1 MGPKHQKA
9 RAANLEKVWYSL
21 TIYYLSC
28 LNNSYDMKKSLIL
41 ALLVLGALSLKAQAV
56 IGPEHQERAA
66 ALVQQMT
73 LDEKISLIAGYQDG
87 FHTAPVERLGIPEIR
102 MADGPQG
109 VRNNTKSTLFACG
122 VAAAASWNPSLVR
135 EMGVALGQDSR
146 ARGVHILL
154 GPGVNICRSPLC
166 GRNFEYFGEDPF
178 LAAETAVAYIE
189 GVQSQGV
196 MATVKHFALNN
207 QEYNRHHV
215 NSVADERTINE
226 IYFPAFRAAVE
237 RAHVGSV
244 MTSYNPVNGVHSAE
258 NAYLIGQTLRG
269 KWNFQGFTM
278 SDWTSTYTPLLMV
291 QDGVDLEMPRAFCY
305 TAETLKPLLERGV
318 ITEKQIDDKVCRIL
332 QTYIAFGFLD
342 RPQLDSSI
350 PEDNPYSREVAYRLA
365 CESIVLL
372 KNDGILPLKK
382 NRRIA
387 LSGPGAEVIP
397 CGGGSGAVDPLYT
410 VSLKEG
416 LQLLGAR
423 FSEKADVEIV
433 ALGFDKTTE
442 KENHDR
448 TFALP
453 EGQETFVE
461 EALARGRKVIL
472 IVNAGGAVDLS
483 RIEGRVSAILWAWYP
498 GQEGGK
504 ALAEI
509 LYGKVNPSGRLPV
522 SFPRALEDN
531 PAQPYYAPSEPYN
544 KRGHTVVPTTY
555 AEGIFTGYRGYGETA
570 PLYPFGFGLGYTDFS
585 YSELTVTP
593 AGDGFDV
600 RLEVRNSGNRDGS
613 ETVQIYVHEE
623 NPCVPRPVRELKG
636 FCKVSIPKG
645 QARTFTVHLPREAFA
660 YYDSDSHGWV
670 VNPGAFTI
678 EAGASAADIRTA
690 IPVVLE

>member
-9 RAANLEKVWYSL
+9 RAANLEKVWYTL
-21 TIYYLSC
+21 TIYYLC

-645 QARTFTVHLPREAFA
+645 QARTVSVHLPREAFA

>member
-21 TIYYLSC
+21 TINYLC

-387 LSGPGAEVIP
+387 LSGPGAEVTP

-645 QARTFTVHLPREAFA
+645 QARTVTVHLPREAFA

-670 VNPGAFTI
+670 VNLGAFTI

>member
-21 TIYYLSC
+21 TIYYLS

-483 RIEGRVSAILWAWYP
+483 LIEGRVSAILWAWYP

-645 QARTFTVHLPREAFA
+645 QARTVTVHLPREAFA

>member
-9 RAANLEKVWYSL
+9 RAANLEKVWYTL
-21 TIYYLSC
+21 TIYYLC

-453 EGQETFVE
+453 EGQETIVE

-483 RIEGRVSAILWAWYP
+483 RLEGRVSAILWAWYP

-645 QARTFTVHLPREAFA
+645 QARTVTVHLPREAFA

>member
-21 TIYYLSC
+21 TINYLC

-166 GRNFEYFGEDPF
+166 GRNFEYFGEDSF

-504 ALAEI
+504 ALTEI

-645 QARTFTVHLPREAFA
+645 QARTVTVHLPREAFA

>member
-21 TIYYLSC
+21 TIYYLS

-410 VSLKEG
+410 VSLREG

-483 RIEGRVSAILWAWYP
+483 LIEGRVSAILWAWYP

-613 ETVQIYVHEE
+613 ETAQIYVHEE

-645 QARTFTVHLPREAFA
+645 QARTVTVHLPREAFA

>member
-21 TIYYLSC
+21 TIYYLC

-645 QARTFTVHLPREAFA
+645 QARTVTVHLPREAFA

>member
-21 TIYYLSC
+21 TIYYLC

-585 YSELTVTP
+585 HSELTVTP

-645 QARTFTVHLPREAFA
+645 QARTVTVHLPREAFA

>member
-21 TIYYLSC
+21 TIYYLS

-41 ALLVLGALSLKAQAV
+41 ALLVLGALSLKAQDV

-207 QEYNRHHV
+207 QEYDRHHV

-483 RIEGRVSAILWAWYP
+483 LIEGRVSAILWAWYP

-623 NPCVPRPVRELKG
+623 YPCVPRPVRELKG

-645 QARTFTVHLPREAFA
+645 QARTVTVHLPREAFA

>member
-21 TIYYLSC
+21 TINYLC

-483 RIEGRVSAILWAWYP
+483 RLEGRVSAILWAWYP

-585 YSELTVTP
+585 HSELTVTP

-645 QARTFTVHLPREAFA
+645 QARTVTVHLPREAFA

>member
-21 TIYYLSC
+21 TIYYLS

-509 LYGKVNPSGRLPV
+509 LYGNVNPSGRLPV

-645 QARTFTVHLPREAFA
+645 QARTVTVHLPREAFA

>member
-9 RAANLEKVWYSL
+9 RAANLEKVWYTL
-21 TIYYLSC
+21 TIYYLC

-350 PEDNPYSREVAYRLA
+350 QEDNPYSREVAYRLA

-645 QARTFTVHLPREAFA
+645 QARTVTVHLSREAFA

>member
-21 TIYYLSC
+21 TVYYLC

-397 CGGGSGAVDPLYT
+397 CGGGSGAVDPIYT

-453 EGQETFVE
+453 EGQETIVE

-645 QARTFTVHLPREAFA
+645 QARTVTVHLPREAFA

>member
-21 TIYYLSC
+21 TIYYLS

-410 VSLKEG
+410 VSLREG

-483 RIEGRVSAILWAWYP
+483 LIEGRVSAILWAWYP

-623 NPCVPRPVRELKG
+623 YPCVPRPVRELKG

-645 QARTFTVHLPREAFA
+645 QARTVTVHLPREAFA

>member
-9 RAANLEKVWYSL
+9 RAANLEKVWYTL
-21 TIYYLSC
+21 TIYYLC

-73 LDEKISLIAGYQDG
+73 LDEKISLSAGYQDG

-453 EGQETFVE
+453 EGQETIVE

-483 RIEGRVSAILWAWYP
+483 RLEGRVSAILWAWYP

-600 RLEVRNSGNRDGS
+600 RLEVRNSGNRDGN

-645 QARTFTVHLPREAFA
+645 QARTVTVHLPREAFA

-670 VNPGAFTI
+670 VNPGAFMI

>member
-9 RAANLEKVWYSL
+9 RAANLEKLWYSL
-21 TIYYLSC
+21 TIYYLS

-196 MATVKHFALNN
+196 MATIKHFALNN

-483 RIEGRVSAILWAWYP
+483 LIEGRVSAILWAWYP

-570 PLYPFGFGLGYTDFS
+570 PLYPFGFGLGFTDFS

-613 ETVQIYVHEE
+613 ETVQIYVQEE

-636 FCKVSIPKG
+636 FRKVSIPKG
-645 QARTFTVHLPREAFA
+645 QARTVTVHLPREAFA

>member
-21 TIYYLSC
+21 TIYYLS

-87 FHTAPVERLGIPEIR
+87 FHTAPVERLDIPEIR

-483 RIEGRVSAILWAWYP
+483 LIEGRVSAILWAWYP

-645 QARTFTVHLPREAFA
+645 QARTVTVHLPREAFA

-678 EAGASAADIRTA
+678 EAGASAADIRIA

>member
-21 TIYYLSC
+21 TINYLF

-645 QARTFTVHLPREAFA
+645 QARTVTVHLPREAFA

>member
-9 RAANLEKVWYSL
+9 RAANLEKVWYTL
-21 TIYYLSC
+21 TIYYLC

-600 RLEVRNSGNRDGS
+600 RLEVRNSENRDGS

-645 QARTFTVHLPREAFA
+645 QARTVTVHLPREAFA

>member
-21 TIYYLSC
+21 TIYYLS

-645 QARTFTVHLPREAFA
+645 QARTVTVHLPREAFA

-678 EAGASAADIRTA
+678 EAGASAVDIRTA

>member
-21 TIYYLSC
+21 TIYYLC

-382 NRRIA
+382 NRRIV

-645 QARTFTVHLPREAFA
+645 QARTVTVHLPREAFA

>member
-21 TIYYLSC
+21 TIDYLC

-342 RPQLDSSI
+342 CPQLDSSI
-350 PEDNPYSREVAYRLA
+350 PEDNPYSREVAFRLA

-410 VSLKEG
+410 VSLREG

-645 QARTFTVHLPREAFA
+645 QARTVTVHLPREAFA

>member
-21 TIYYLSC
+21 TIYYLC

-237 RAHVGSV
+237 RAHVGAV

-483 RIEGRVSAILWAWYP
+483 LIEGRVSAILWAWYP

-645 QARTFTVHLPREAFA
+645 QARTVTVHLPREAFA

>member
-21 TIYYLSC
+21 TIYYLS

-645 QARTFTVHLPREAFA
+645 QARTVTVHLPREAFA

>member
-21 TIYYLSC
+21 TINYLC

-570 PLYPFGFGLGYTDFS
+570 PLYPFGFGLCYTDFS

-645 QARTFTVHLPREAFA
+645 QARTVTVHLPREAFA

>member
-21 TIYYLSC
+21 TIYYLC

-135 EMGVALGQDSR
+135 EMGVALGKDSR

-645 QARTFTVHLPREAFA
+645 QARTVTVHLPREAFA

>member
-1 MGPKHQKA
+1 MKGKC
-9 RAANLEKVWYSL
+9 
-21 TIYYLSC
+21 C
-28 LNNSYDMKKSLIL
+28 LL
-41 ALLVLGALSLKAQAV
+41 ALLAALPLGAQEITDAC
-56 IGPEHQERAA
+56 QERAE
-66 ALVQQMT
+66 ALVREMT
-73 LDEKISLIAGYQDG
+73 LEEKIAFVGGSRDG
-87 FHTAPVERLGIPEIR
+87 FHLGPVRRLGIPEIR
-102 MADGPQG
+102 LADGPQG
-109 VRNNTKSTLFACG
+109 VRNDTRSTLYASG
-122 VAAAASWNPSLVR
+122 VAAAATWNPALVR
-135 EMGVALGQDSR
+135 EMGTALGQDAR
-146 ARGVHILL
+146 ARGVHVLL

-166 GRNFEYFGEDPF
+166 GRNFEYFGEDPL
-178 LAAETAVAYIE
+178 LAARTAAAYIE

-207 QEYNRHHV
+207 QEYNRHHT

-645 QARTFTVHLPREAFA
+645 QARTVTVHLPREAFA

>member
-9 RAANLEKVWYSL
+9 RAANLEKVWYTL
-21 TIYYLSC
+21 TIYYLC

-122 VAAAASWNPSLVR
+122 GAAAASWNPSLVR

-207 QEYNRHHV
+207 QEYNRHHI

-600 RLEVRNSGNRDGS
+600 RLEVRNSGKRDGS

-645 QARTFTVHLPREAFA
+645 QARTVTVHLPREAFA

>member
-9 RAANLEKVWYSL
+9 RAANLEKVWYTL
-21 TIYYLSC
+21 TIYYLC

-207 QEYNRHHV
+207 QEYNRHHI

-600 RLEVRNSGNRDGS
+600 RLEVRNSGKRDGS

-645 QARTFTVHLPREAFA
+645 QARTVTVHLPREAFA

>member
-21 TIYYLSC
+21 TIYYLS

-305 TAETLKPLLERGV
+305 TAETLKPLLGRGV

-483 RIEGRVSAILWAWYP
+483 LIEGRVSAILWAWYP

-645 QARTFTVHLPREAFA
+645 QARTVTVHLPREAFA

>member
-21 TIYYLSC
+21 TIYYLS

-207 QEYNRHHV
+207 QEYDRHHV

-645 QARTFTVHLPREAFA
+645 QARTVTVHLPREAFA
-660 YYDSDSHGWV
+660 YYESDSHGWV

>member
-9 RAANLEKVWYSL
+9 RAANLEKVWYTL
-21 TIYYLSC
+21 TIYYLC

-453 EGQETFVE
+453 EGQETIVE

-483 RIEGRVSAILWAWYP
+483 RLEGRVSAILWAWYP

-585 YSELTVTP
+585 HSELTVTP

-645 QARTFTVHLPREAFA
+645 QARTVTVHLPREAFA

>member
-9 RAANLEKVWYSL
+9 RAANLEKVWYTL
-21 TIYYLSC
+21 TIYYLC

-585 YSELTVTP
+585 HSELTVTP

-645 QARTFTVHLPREAFA
+645 QARTVTVHLPREAFA

>member
-21 TIYYLSC
+21 TIYYLS
-28 LNNSYDMKKSLIL
+28 LNNSYDMKKCLIL

-410 VSLKEG
+410 VSLNEG

-453 EGQETFVE
+453 EGQETFIE

-645 QARTFTVHLPREAFA
+645 QARIVTVHLPREAFA

>member
-9 RAANLEKVWYSL
+9 RAANLEKVWYTL
-21 TIYYLSC
+21 TIYYLC

-342 RPQLDSSI
+342 RPQLDCSI

-387 LSGPGAEVIP
+387 LSGPGAELIP

-645 QARTFTVHLPREAFA
+645 QARTVTVHLPREAFA

>member
-21 TIYYLSC
+21 TIYYLS

-207 QEYNRHHV
+207 QEYDRHHV

-623 NPCVPRPVRELKG
+623 YPCVPRPVRELKG

-645 QARTFTVHLPREAFA
+645 QARTVTVHLPREAFA

>member
-21 TIYYLSC
+21 TINYLF

-483 RIEGRVSAILWAWYP
+483 LIEGRVSAILWAWYP

-645 QARTFTVHLPREAFA
+645 QARTVTVHLPREAFA

-678 EAGASAADIRTA
+678 EAGASAVDIRTA

>member
-21 TIYYLSC
+21 TINYLC

-453 EGQETFVE
+453 EGQETIVE

-483 RIEGRVSAILWAWYP
+483 RLEGRVSAILWAWYP

-645 QARTFTVHLPREAFA
+645 QARTVTVHLPREAFA

>member
-21 TIYYLSC
+21 TIYYLC

-483 RIEGRVSAILWAWYP
+483 LIEGRVSAILWAWYP

-623 NPCVPRPVRELKG
+623 YPCVPRPVRELKG

-645 QARTFTVHLPREAFA
+645 QARTVTVHLPREAFA

>member
-9 RAANLEKVWYSL
+9 RAANLEKVWYTL
-21 TIYYLSC
+21 TIYYLC

-387 LSGPGAEVIP
+387 LSGPGAELIP

-453 EGQETFVE
+453 EGQETIVE

-483 RIEGRVSAILWAWYP
+483 RLEGRVSAILGAGYP
-498 GQEGGK
+498 GEEGGK

-585 YSELTVTP
+585 HSELTVTP

-645 QARTFTVHLPREAFA
+645 QARTVTVHLPREAFA